1 MSCRV
6 LIVDD
11 SDVLRKIVGFNL
23 TKEGFIV
30 EEARDGVEALEKMES
45 AKPDLVILDI
55 MMPRLNGF
63 EVLKRM
69 RTDPELSDIPV
80 IVLTAKGGE
89 DDARTAL
96 QSGANGF
103 LTKPFSPV
111 KLIEEV
117 RRVTGCAR

>member
-6 LIVDD
+6 LVVDD

-23 TKEGFIV
+23 TREGFIV
-30 EEARDGVEALEKMES
+30 EEARDGVEALEKMAS
-45 AKPDLVILDI
+45 AKPNLVILDI

-69 RTDPELSDIPV
+69 RADPELSNIPV

-96 QSGANGF
+96 QNGANGF

>member
-6 LIVDD
+6 LVVDD

-23 TKEGFIV
+23 SKEGFIV
-30 EEARDGVEALEKMES
+30 EEARDGVEALERMAS

-69 RTDPELSDIPV
+69 RTDPELSSIPV

-89 DDARTAL
+89 DDAKTAL
-96 QSGANGF
+96 QNGANGF

-117 RRVTGCAR
+117 RRVTGCAG

>member
-1 MSCRV
+1 MLV
-6 LIVDD
+6 VDD

-23 TKEGFIV
+23 SKEGFIV
-30 EEARDGVEALEKMES
+30 EEARDGVEALERMAS

-69 RTDPELSDIPV
+69 RTDPELSSIPV

-89 DDARTAL
+89 DDAKTAL
-96 QSGANGF
+96 QNGANGF

-117 RRVTGCAR
+117 RRVTGCAG

>member
-6 LIVDD
+6 LVVDD

-30 EEARDGVEALEKMES
+30 EEARDGVEALEKMAS

-69 RTDPELSDIPV
+69 RTDPELSNVPV